1 VRVARR
7 GTHNL
12 WCDTQ
17 ELREHLLLDLALGR
31 REFDVFQN
39 PSCLSLQAR

>member
-1 VRVARR
+1 
-7 GTHNL
+7 
-12 WCDTQ
+12 
-17 ELREHLLLDLALGR
+17 LLDLALGR